1 MGWLV
6 AGLTVAA
13 IVVLMLVRLPWSTT
27 DSLIMSEGTRNQ
39 LRCLADGHF
48 TGCRDHFAH
57 KLVAM
62 DWFPP
67 AQHLPD
73 AALQAM
79 RLESAGARVRGLGV
93 VSLLSVI
100 AAAALGA
107 GLLRRS
113 GLRAS
118 SYLFLLAVVAGP
130 MVPYAHSAFGEA
142 FSAFLLVA
150 FVVST
155 QRPDRAGLIGITALL
170 AALTKET
177 APTIVFAVGVLGL
190 DIARVRRPQPVRA
203 AALALTAGALGG
215 LATNLLYNVFR
226 FGTARNPVY
235 ALFLEV
241 GPSLGQ
247 AARFLAGLLVSPNA
261 GIAWYWP
268 VAAGLL
274 LLAAAAPFTGARR
287 RPPPGEPP
295 PGTPA
300 PPRPATG
307 GWHRE
312 VLGADRARWH
322 ALAVLAVFL
331 GVNAVLAMWWMPYG
345 WMAWGPRLTVPWVP
359 PLLVLALLAGGENL
373 EALVHRALR
382 TPARAVA
389 WGIAAG
395 LSALPHLAAALDLD
409 FVRGF
414 LAGVRDPFRY
424 ADYYPNLDRL
434 AFTRFPMLLS
444 AMRTLA
450 SPWRLALGAGLVVTC
465 VMLADAAARA
475 ARSTAGP
482 PPAGDLEPPAGTAD
496 ADTDND
502 NDAAARRPIDPLLTG
517 P

>member
-100 AAAALGA
+100 AGAALGA

-118 SYLFLLAVVAGP
+118 SYLYLLAVVAGP

-155 QRPDRAGLIGITALL
+155 QRPDRAWLIGVTALL

-190 DIARVRRPQPVRA
+190 DIARVRRPQPVRG

-215 LATNLLYNVFR
+215 LALNLLYNVFR
-226 FGTARNPVY
+226 FGTARNPIY

-241 GPSLGQ
+241 GPSVGQ
-247 AARFLAGLLVSPNA
+247 AARFFAGLLVSPNA

-268 VAAGLL
+268 VATGLL
-274 LLAAAAPFTGARR
+274 LLAAVAPFTGSRR
-287 RPPPGEPP
+287 RPPPGEP
-295 PGTPA
+295 A
-300 PPRPATG
+300 PRPATG

-312 VLGADRARWH
+312 VLGAGRARWH
-322 ALAVLAVFL
+322 APAVLVVFL

-359 PLLVLALLAGGENL
+359 PLLVLALLAGGDDL

-389 WGIAAG
+389 WGTAAG
-395 LSALPHLAAALDLD
+395 VSALPHLAAALDLD
-409 FVRGF
+409 FVRGV
-414 LAGVRDPFRY
+414 LAGVRDPFGY
-424 ADYYPNLDRL
+424 AEYYPNLDRL

-444 AMRTLA
+444 AVKTLA
-450 SPWRLALGAGLVVTC
+450 TPWGAALGAGLVVTC
-465 VMLADAAARA
+465 VMLTDAATRTAHG
-475 ARSTAGP
+475 TAGP
-482 PPAGDLEPPAGTAD
+482 PPAGSLAPPGGAGDPD
-496 ADTDND
+496 AT
-502 NDAAARRPIDPLLTG
+502 ARRPIDPLLTG
-517 P
+517 R